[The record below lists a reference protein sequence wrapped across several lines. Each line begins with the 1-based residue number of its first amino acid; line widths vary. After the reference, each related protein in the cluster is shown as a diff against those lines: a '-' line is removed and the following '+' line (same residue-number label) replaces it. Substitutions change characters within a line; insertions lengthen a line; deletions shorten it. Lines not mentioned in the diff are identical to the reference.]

1 MRLSTLQFA
10 SSSLNPALP
19 STAKENRVIR
29 DNVWVRFNKATA
41 DNFTGEFW
49 QGGREY
55 ELPDQQAMRHVE
67 AGNAEYLESKKEIK
81 EAQKAA
87 EPAVQEQG
95 SKKK

>member
-1 MRLSTLQFA
+1 M
-10 SSSLNPALP
+10 
-19 STAKENRVIR
+19 IR
-29 DNVWVRFNKATA
+29 GNVWVRFLRPSA
-41 DNFTGEFW
+41 DLNTGQFW

-55 ELPDQQAMRHVE
+55 ELPDQQAMRQVE